1 LRRLSLAL
9 TAAFRLSKQEGENV
23 MEDNSVHRDKPW
35 RPGDY
40 PPPGPSWDEADP
52 SEEFKPQGVPNG
64 ED

>member
-9 TAAFRLSKQEGENV
+9 TAAFRLSEEEQNV
-23 MEDNSVHRDKPW
+23 MEDNSIQRDKPW

-40 PPPGPSWDEADP
+40 PPLGPSWDELEAVED
-52 SEEFKPQGVPNG
+52 SKLRGVPDG